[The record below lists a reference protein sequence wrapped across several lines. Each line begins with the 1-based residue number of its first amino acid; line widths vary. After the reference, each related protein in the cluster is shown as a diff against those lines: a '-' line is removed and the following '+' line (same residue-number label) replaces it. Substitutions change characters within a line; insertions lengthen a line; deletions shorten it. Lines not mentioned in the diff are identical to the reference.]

1 MNVLK
6 RRISHLSVAVFAAAA
21 LCASAL
27 TGCGSD
33 TKAPESTEASPTSAA
48 PETSPTSVAQV
59 DQLMADSSEVMKTLR
74 AVHVNL
80 VVTNLQLQM
89 ETVDAD
95 VTNEPKGQGRA
106 VGSATIR
113 MAPDADPVP
122 MDFVIQNKTTYTKGP
137 DGRYTA
143 RAPEDKIYRPG
154 VVLSPDK
161 GLGNIIANV
170 KNPKTGEPE
179 TIAGVRTVRVTGTVD
194 AAVVNAVIPGLGDS
208 GELPVTLWI
217 AEGTPANL
225 VKMDVTKDPGNVVV
239 TLSKWGEPVTIPN
252 TEG

>member
-6 RRISHLSVAVFAAAA
+6 RRTSHLSVAVFAAVA
-21 LCASAL
+21 LSASAL

-33 TKAPESTEASPTSAA
+33 TRAPESTEASPTA
-48 PETSPTSVAQV
+48 VAQA
-59 DQLMADSSEVMKTLR
+59 DQLLADSSEVMKTLR

-122 MDFVIQNKTTYTKGP
+122 MDFVLQNKTTYTKGP
-137 DGRYTA
+137 DGRYIA

-161 GLGNIIANV
+161 GWA
-170 KNPKTGEPE
+170 TSS
-179 TIAGVRTVRVTGTVD
+179 RT
-194 AAVVNAVIPGLGDS
+194 
-208 GELPVTLWI
+208 
-217 AEGTPANL
+217 
-225 VKMDVTKDPGNVVV
+225 
-239 TLSKWGEPVTIPN
+239 
-252 TEG
+252 